1 MRRIKL
7 VLAALVVMVA
17 VFAAFAS
24 PAMAQSIS
32 VGNVGTGF
40 TAGNGLTTLNNIGTT
55 GLDTLNS
62 TLNGTLNGTFLGLN
76 GNVLGPGF
84 VGGGTVVF

>member
-1 MRRIKL
+1 MRRIKM
-7 VLAALVVMVA
+7 VLAALVVTVA
-17 VFAAFAS
+17 ALAAFAG

-40 TAGNGLTTLNNIGTT
+40 TTLNNIGTGFT
-55 GLDTLNS
+55 TLNS

-84 VGGGTVVF
+84 VGGGGTVVF

>member
-1 MRRIKL
+1 MRRIKM
-7 VLAALVVMVA
+7 VLTALVVTVA
-17 VFAAFAS
+17 ALAAFAG

-40 TAGNGLTTLNNIGTT
+40 TTLNNIGTT
-55 GLDTLNS
+55 GFTTLNS

-76 GNVLGPGF
+76 GNVIGPGF
-84 VGGGTVVF
+84 VGGGGTVVF